1 MNGGDIGAVILAVL
15 PLAAAIGAF
24 VRPGAGPTLTLGTGL
39 LTLGAALA
47 VARQALETG
56 SWRQELGGWGAPL
69 GIGWRLDGLSAC
81 MLLLTALVV
90 GAAAVYR
97 AAEKPEKPP
106 SEADRYFWPLWL
118 FLWGGLNALFL
129 AADLFNLYVTL
140 EFVSLAAVGLI
151 ALAGGPALAA
161 AWRYFLATLLGSSI
175 YLLGV
180 ALLYGQYGVLDLEQ
194 MAGVLSSGPTT
205 VLAAALATLGLLLKG
220 AVFPLHFWL
229 PAAHGRAPATVSAV
243 LSGVVVA
250 GAFYLMVRL
259 WFGPFA
265 VLLDGGP
272 ALVLGGLGAAAIL
285 WGGTQ
290 ALLQRRLK
298 MLIAYSTVSQ
308 LGYGMLVFPLVGSGV
323 LAERAWRGA
332 LLLVLAHGLAK
343 AALFLAAGCIVR
355 ARGHDRI
362 GRLGG
367 PQNGPA
373 WAWLAFALASA
384 SLIGLP
390 PTGGFAG
397 KWWLLQSALAAQ
409 AWIWVAVILS
419 GTVLTAAYLFRALA
433 GPLTPA
439 VPPVAVSRPPT
450 ALAMIALALALGAWA
465 LGLLSAPFGRLLAY
479 PLGGA

>member
-1 MNGGDIGAVILAVL
+1 MNGGDLGAVALAVL
-15 PLAAAIGAF
+15 PLIAAIGAF
-24 VRPGAGPTLTLGTGL
+24 VRPGAGPTLTLGTAFL
-39 LTLGAALA
+39 LLGAALA
-47 VARQALETG
+47 VARQTFETG
-56 SWRQELGGWGAPL
+56 GWRQELGGWGIPL

-81 MLLLTALVV
+81 LLLLVV
-90 GAAAVYR
+90 LVLAAAAAYR
-97 AAEKPEKPP
+97 AAEEAGKPAT
-106 SEADRYFWPLWL
+106 EASRYFWPLWL

-194 MAGVLSSGPTT
+194 MAGVLSPGPATG
-205 VLAAALATLGLLLKG
+205 LAAVLTTLGLLLKG

-229 PAAHGRAPATVSAV
+229 PAAHGRAPTAVSAA

-265 VLLDGGP
+265 ALLDGGP
-272 ALVLGGLGAAAIL
+272 ALALGGLGAVAIL

-290 ALLQRRLK
+290 ALLQHRLK

-308 LGYGMLVFPLVGSGV
+308 LGYGMLVFPLVSAGV

-332 LLLVLAHGLAK
+332 LLLILAHGLAK
-343 AALFLAAGCIVR
+343 AALFLAAGCIMR

-367 PQNGPA
+367 PQSGPA

-397 KWWLLQSALAAQ
+397 KWWLLQAALAAQ
-409 AWIWVAVILS
+409 AWIWAAVILS
-419 GTVLTAAYLFRALA
+419 GTLLTAAYLFRALA

-439 VPPVAVSRPPT
+439 VPPVAASRPPP

-465 LGLLSAPFGRLLAY
+465 LGLLSNPLGRLLAY
-479 PLGGA
+479 PSGGA